1 MPRAPSN
8 GRSSEKAPSRRRT
21 SARRAGGSGG
31 QRAPTESSDDE
42 IYLRKRT
49 RRLILSPDTT
59 SSSGASTP
67 KTTPQTTP
75 QKPTAN
81 GTANGIADGVAN
93 GVSPAGQN
101 GGPSATTQGSD
112 NSPGRIATP
121 ATPAKGNRPSLRTL
135 ADLGLEDREVPPCP
149 NYSGYSTLC
158 LKDGQIEW
166 ERAYSLSP
174 QHRPV
179 IERMVSWFNSEDM
192 TRDGISQVMRNVS
205 LRSSCSSRVCQAD
218 RQDPDYRE
226 LFRRY
231 RGLLGVRIGLLRQE
245 FLPDAEGY
253 EIVHVGPAS
262 NGATTANG
270 PSSSS
275 APAAAQATLR
285 NGSQGGNA
293 FLVASS

>member
-135 ADLGLEDREVPPCP
+135 ADLGLEDREAPPCP

-174 QHRPV
+174 QHRPF

-192 TRDGISQVMRNVS
+192 TRDGISQVMRN
-205 LRSSCSSRVCQAD
+205 
-218 RQDPDYRE
+218 DPDYRE

-262 NGATTANG
+262 NGATMTNG